1 MKQTLKQIIPPP
13 VWTFTRDTYD
23 AIRRIPQLPAAYL
36 HPWRRE
42 SIRRLTEVKDIH
54 KGKRAFIIGN
64 GPSLKQTDLSKLK
77 DEITFGMNRIYL
89 AFPEWGFT
97 TTYLCVTNDLVVE
110 QFVDD
115 ITALP
120 IPKFIAWRSHRHF
133 LPKFSNSPRKAS
145 SLESLP
151 TFVYTTYTGPRFTG
165 DVRGRVWEGATV
177 TNLALQLAFH
187 MGIEKAIL
195 IGVDHNFADKGEANK
210 TILVFGLVFLVAG
223 IAFKLGVVPFHMWVP
238 DVYHGAPTAV
248 TLFIGS
254 APKLAAFAFIM
265 RLLAQGLGAGY
276 LVEEW
281 QQMLIV
287 MAFLSLAI
295 GNITAIAQVNLGVRK
310 HRNRPLTD
318 LGFMSRQILA
328 TLLERVGV
336 RDSGVGLTQYLPA
349 GDSFTELTSPVDLE
363 DRPALARLAQEQRL
377 DLQQ

>member
-1 MKQTLKQIIPPP
+1 MKQTLKQIIPQPA
-13 VWTFTRDTYD
+13 WQFARDTYD
-23 AIRRIPQLPAAYL
+23 GFCRIPELPAAYL

-42 SIRRLTEVKDIH
+42 SIRRLAELKDVH

-120 IPKFIAWRSHRHF
+120 IPKFIAWRSHKHF
-133 LPKFSNSPRKAS
+133 SPQIPIS
-145 SLESLP
+145 QLP

-187 MGIEKAIL
+187 MGIKKAIL

-210 TILVFGLVFLVAG
+210 TIVSQGDDQNHFLPNYFGKGVKWQLPDLDTSEIGYTFAREAYRRAGREVVDATVGGKLTVFPKV
-223 IAFKLGVVPFHMWVP
+223 
-238 DVYHGAPTAV
+238 DYNS
-248 TLFIGS
+248 LF
-254 APKLAAFAFIM
+254 
-265 RLLAQGLGAGY
+265 
-276 LVEEW
+276 
-281 QQMLIV
+281 
-287 MAFLSLAI
+287 
-295 GNITAIAQVNLGVRK
+295 
-310 HRNRPLTD
+310 
-318 LGFMSRQILA
+318 
-328 TLLERVGV
+328 
-336 RDSGVGLTQYLPA
+336 
-349 GDSFTELTSPVDLE
+349 
-363 DRPALARLAQEQRL
+363 
-377 DLQQ
+377 